1 MIFRWIFTLFLFFFG
16 WVFEPLFRAIREEG
30 EVGVV
35 NVGEHPQQ
43 PPPIN
48 LPDIHMLY
56 GDEGFEEDSNELENG
71 IYWG

>member
-1 MIFRWIFTLFLFFFG
+1 M
-16 WVFEPLFRAIREEG
+16 
-30 EVGVV
+30 V

-56 GDEGFEEDSNELENG
+56 GDEGFEEGSSEPENWRINWNSLG
-71 IYWG
+71 VD